1 MSWIDTF
8 FKKKTIAAADA
19 RLKLGRYSDNDK
31 EPHQYE
37 AWKTALQKYDAGNY
51 IETFKNFLEYL
62 RDDTTDNVRWQETAA
77 GGIKFELLQGSKRIS
92 GMANAEKF
100 SCCSRIA
107 HADQL
112 NVTYM
117 RQLVEANYF
126 LYYARYALDDNNNLT
141 IQFDTHAVD
150 ASPYKLYAAVKEVA
164 INADKQD
171 DLLLDEFNTDL
182 IALDSGSRSELS
194 ELEKEKKYA
203 FLGEQIKKTFS
214 ELDKGGLDVQ
224 RYPGGVAYLLLSL
237 AYRLDFLLAPQGYML
252 EAFQRIERLYFD
264 SSIRSTSQKNLTIRR
279 EFQQISDRTK
289 EQTESELYNTTATFG
304 VLPPKSHEVLVQLID
319 GELKNMDWYEQNAY
333 ENVAMAVPDFI
344 VGNALFNYTL
354 PQPDRAF
361 LELYFRITQAGFF
374 RNFNTDDQ
382 LTDPDSGQLNVKNI
396 KAEIKKIAE
405 KYAEKY
411 PRLQPDI
418 SVLDFKKPCLFAR
431 SYLMMLKALDLTPKN
446 YPISV
451 LD

>member
-1 MSWIDTF
+1 MNWIDTF
-8 FKKKTIAAADA
+8 FKKKTIAAEDA

-51 IETFKNFLEYL
+51 IEAFKKFLEYL
-62 RDDTTDNVRWQETAA
+62 RDDTTDNVRWQETS
-77 GGIKFELLQGSKRIS
+77 GGLKFELLQGSKRIS
-92 GMANAEKF
+92 GTANAEKF
-100 SCCSRIA
+100 SCSSHIA

-171 DLLLDEFNTDL
+171 DLLLDEFNTEL
-182 IALDSGSRSELS
+182 IALDSGSRTELS

-203 FLGEQIKKTFS
+203 FLRAQIEKTFS
-214 ELDKGGLDVQ
+214 EMDKGGLDVQ
-224 RYPGGVAYLLLSL
+224 RYPGGVAYMLLSL
-237 AYRLDFLLAPQGYML
+237 AYRLDFLLIPQGYML

-289 EQTESELYNTTATFG
+289 EQTDAELYNTTATFG
-304 VLPPKSHEVLVQLID
+304 VLPPKTHEVLVQLID
-319 GELKNMDWYEQNAY
+319 GELKNMDWYEQNAH

-374 RNFNTDDQ
+374 RDLNINDELNDVHN
-382 LTDPDSGQLNVKNI
+382 GQLIAKNI

-418 SVLDFKKPCLFAR
+418 SCLDFKKPCLFAR
-431 SYLMMLKALDLTPKN
+431 SYLMMLKALDVTPKN